1 MRSTDRAASSARQAH
16 PGQAVSVED
25 LHQRLR
31 DAVDA
36 LETGDQW
43 QEWLDFA
50 QRLHRY
56 SFRNLILI
64 WSQRPMA
71 TAVASFSTWQSL
83 NRRIRRGEKA
93 IRVMAPITTRVT
105 VIDQDGRPV
114 IGPDGK
120 PEVRRQITGYRPAPV
135 FDVGQT
141 DGPALPEPPV
151 AHRLVGTSPAGLWE
165 DLVAEINER
174 GYRLMRGP
182 VQALNG
188 ANGVTKLTEREV
200 WVRDDVDD
208 AQAAK
213 TLVHELAHVL
223 LHADPQAVADI
234 PCTGIRE
241 VEAESVAH
249 IVLAAHGV
257 DSGTYSFPYVASWAY
272 PLAAV
277 EHVPMADIVAR
288 TGDRVMR
295 AAASIIE
302 ATVHDADP
310 STRAL
315 TARVAVAAN
324 TTSEL
329 RDQSTAAALPS
340 VERPVLLGVIADSH
354 DFFRRQ
360 VADSWVPAYL
370 AERRLASVVRTHQLG
385 YAPNGWTTLT
395 DHLRTLGYTDD
406 HIEAAGMATRAR
418 SGQLIDRF
426 RDRLTIPL
434 RDEHDALVA
443 FTARMSPRLADT
455 DRGPKYLNSPTTAV
469 FRKSDVLYGLSDHRS
484 KIGNGHLPVLCEG
497 PLDAITIDLLATQTG
512 TPMVGIATNGTA
524 FTTRHAG
531 QLNNAVGEK
540 PVCIALDGDSA
551 GRTAAETVWRRL
563 TDHGPRN
570 VSIADL
576 PSGADP
582 ASMFASDPDA
592 LLARLGAARPA
603 ASVIALWQIDAA
615 NLDGNLLRELTA
627 FRELMPLANRMP
639 PPQRTPYILGLAE
652 RLRIDP
658 VEAAAQV
665 AEQAPDLLLDQVV
678 DRCVALSSILRV
690 PNSAADVPY
699 AHRDDPHLM
708 QISANAQAIK

>member
-1 MRSTDRAASSARQAH
+1 MNPTERARPSAGPARS
-16 PGQAVSVED
+16 GQAVSVED
-25 LHQRLR
+25 LHRRLR
-31 DAVDA
+31 DAIDA

-64 WSQRPMA
+64 WSQRPTA

-93 IRVMAPITTRVT
+93 IRVMAPITKRVT
-105 VIDQDGRPV
+105 VIDQNGRPA

-120 PEVRRQITGYRPAPV
+120 PEVRRQITGYRSAPV

-141 DGPALPEPPV
+141 DGSALPEPP
-151 AHRLVGTSPAGLWE
+151 AAQRLVGTSPAGLWE
-165 DLVAEINER
+165 DVVAEICER

-182 VQALNG
+182 AHALNG

-223 LHADPQAVADI
+223 LHADPQAPADI

-249 IVLAAHGV
+249 IVLAAHGI
-257 DSGTYSFPYVASWAY
+257 DTGTYSFPYVASWAY

-288 TGDRVMR
+288 TGDRVMS

-302 ATVHDADP
+302 ATVHDADQ

-315 TARVAVAAN
+315 TARLAVAAN
-324 TTSEL
+324 STSEL

-340 VERPVLLGVIADSH
+340 VERAVLLGVIADSH
-354 DFFRRQ
+354 EFYRRQ
-360 VADSWVPAYL
+360 APYSWVPAYL
-370 AERRLASVVRTHQLG
+370 AERRLADAVRTHELG

-395 DHLRTLGYTDD
+395 DHLRTLSYTDD

-434 RDEHDALVA
+434 CDEHDDLVG

-469 FRKSDVLYGLSDHRS
+469 FRKLDVLYGLSDHRS
-484 KIGNGHLPVLCEG
+484 MISKGHLPVLCEG
-497 PLDAITIDLLATQTG
+497 PLDAIAIDLLAAQTG

-524 FTTRHAG
+524 FTTRHAD
-531 QLNNAVGEK
+531 QLNNAVGAK

-563 TDHGPRN
+563 TDHEPRN
-570 VSIADL
+570 VTIANL
-576 PSGADP
+576 PNDADP
-582 ASMFASDPDA
+582 ASLFASDPHA
-592 LLARLGAARPA
+592 LLAHLDSARPA
-603 ASVIALWQIDAA
+603 PSVVARWQIDAA
-615 NLDGNLLRELTA
+615 NLDGNILRELTA
-627 FRELMPLANRMP
+627 FRQLMPLASRIP
-639 PPQRTPYILGLAE
+639 APQRTPYILGLAE

-658 VEAAAQV
+658 AEAAAQV
-665 AEQAPDLLLDQVV
+665 AEQAPDLLLDQVMS
-678 DRCVALSSILRV
+678 RCVALNSIVRAE
-690 PNSAADVPY
+690 SAADVPY
-699 AHRDDPHLM
+699 PHRDDPPSM
-708 QISANAQAIK
+708 QISATAQAIK